1 MKVRMTIS
9 LAGTLDG
16 HRYPPKGEVFDV
28 PDVVGVKLCEKGYAE
43 PVAEQPQTEKRPAAK
58 RAEKRG

>member
-16 HRYPPKGEVFDV
+16 RRYPPQGAEFEV

-43 PVAEQPQTEKRPAAK
+43 PIAEQPKAEKRPAAK
-58 RAEKRG
+58 KPERRG